1 MIRSMTGFGEAS
13 ALIDGVH
20 YLVEVRSLNNK
31 YFKSTI
37 RLAEEYQGLEPEF
50 ESRLRSKISRGTVV
64 VTARATD
71 SSQSAAY
78 TINTAAL
85 ARYIEQLRTLPS
97 LLTPGSASVTLDTNI
112 SQLLSLP
119 GVLQP
124 PVDGE
129 DRIDRARAAFV
140 PLLDKAC
147 AGLIAM
153 REREGRDLIAD
164 LHENRLFI
172 ALRLDK
178 VKQRAPGVIADY
190 EIRLKARIE
199 ALLAGAEARVQE
211 SDLIREI
218 AVYAERTDIA
228 EETKRLTAH
237 LDQFNE
243 LLTSSD
249 AKPIGRTLDF
259 LTQEMLR
266 EANTIASKSPD
277 AEISRATVDI
287 KGAIDRIKEQAANVE

>member
-1 MIRSMTGFGEAS
+1 MIRSMTGFGEAT
-13 ALIDGVH
+13 AMIDGVQ
-20 YLVEVRSLNNK
+20 YVVEVRSLNNK

-37 RLAEEYQGLEPEF
+37 RLAEEYQGLEPEI
-50 ESRLRSKISRGTVV
+50 ESRLRSRINRGTVV
-64 VTARATD
+64 VTARAND

-85 ARYIEQLRTLPS
+85 SRYLEQLRSLPS
-97 LLTPGSASVTLDTNI
+97 TDHKPGDVNI
-112 SQLLSLP
+112 AQLLSLP

-124 PVDGE
+124 PLDGE
-129 DRIDRARAAFV
+129 DRFERARAAFM
-140 PLLDKAC
+140 PLLDKAID
-147 AGLIAM
+147 ALIAM
-153 REREGRDLIAD
+153 RSREGHVLAQDLQD
-164 LHENRLFI
+164 HRHFI
-172 ALRLDK
+172 AQRLEQIN
-178 VKQRAPGVIADY
+178 VRAPGVIADY
-190 EIRLKARIE
+190 ELRLKARIE

-228 EETKRLTAH
+228 EETKRLAAH

-243 LLTSSD
+243 LLTASG

>member
-13 ALIDGVH
+13 AMVDGVQ
-20 YLVEVRSLNNK
+20 YVVEVRSLNNK

-37 RLAEEYQGLEPEF
+37 RLAEEYQGLEPEI
-50 ESRLRSKISRGTVV
+50 ESRLRSRVSRGTVV
-64 VTARATD
+64 VTARAND

-78 TINTAAL
+78 SINTAAL
-85 ARYIEQLRTLPS
+85 SRYLEQLRALPAIDHK
-97 LLTPGSASVTLDTNI
+97 PGDVNI
-112 SQLLSLP
+112 AQLLSLP

-124 PVDGE
+124 PLDGE
-129 DRIDRARAAFV
+129 DRFERARAAFV
-140 PLLDKAC
+140 PLLDKAID
-147 AGLIAM
+147 ALIAM
-153 REREGRDLIAD
+153 RAREGAVLAQD
-164 LHENRLFI
+164 LHDHRTFI
-172 ALRLDK
+172 AQRLE
-178 VKQRAPGVIADY
+178 QISTRAPGVIADY
-190 EIRLKARIE
+190 ELRLKARIE

-228 EETKRLTAH
+228 EETKRLAAH

-243 LLTSSD
+243 LLTASS

>member
-13 ALIDGVH
+13 STIDGVQ
-20 YLVEVRSLNNK
+20 YVIEVRSLNNK

-37 RLAEEYQGLEPEF
+37 RLAEEYQGLEPEI
-50 ESRLRSKISRGTVV
+50 ESRLRARLSRGTVV

-78 TINTAAL
+78 SINTAAL
-85 ARYIEQLRTLPS
+85 SRYLDQLKS
-97 LLTPGSASVTLDTNI
+97 LSTHTGDLNI
-112 SQLLSLP
+112 SQLLTLP

-124 PVDGE
+124 PLDGE
-129 DRIDRARAAFV
+129 ERFERARAAFM
-140 PLLDKAC
+140 PLLDKAID
-147 AGLIAM
+147 ALIAM
-153 REREGRDLIAD
+153 RSREGHVLAED
-164 LHENRLFI
+164 LHEHRRFI
-172 ALRLDK
+172 AMRLE
-178 VKQRAPGVIADY
+178 QISTRAPGVIADY
-190 EIRLKARIE
+190 ELRLKARIE

-228 EETKRLTAH
+228 EETKRLAAH

-243 LLTSSD
+243 LLTASG